1 MQPSFNRFQSFD
13 LNSNEEVQAKRVNGY
28 FYAYL
33 QNKISEY
40 ANAVVEFEFT
50 GEREADII
58 QHERLKAQVMVLE
71 ELLNELTPP
80 IQVDESQQQS
90 QV

>member
-40 ANAVVEFEFT
+40 ANAVVE
-50 GEREADII
+50 
-58 QHERLKAQVMVLE
+58 KAQVMVLE